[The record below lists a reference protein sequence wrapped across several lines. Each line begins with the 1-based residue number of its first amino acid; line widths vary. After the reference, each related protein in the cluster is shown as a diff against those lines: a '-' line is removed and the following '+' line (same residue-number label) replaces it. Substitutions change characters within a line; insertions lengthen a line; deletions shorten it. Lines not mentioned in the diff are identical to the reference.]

1 FVAKVFFNIGQGRG
15 KNLAQNEM
23 LLFKDMVRLKRLS
36 FFRNQFMEA
45 ALDSGAEVS
54 GGCSFITNRQTFDLL
69 RDFLVSDVF
78 AIVVESRAGK
88 KVNTTYLVEPLRSST
103 AVEKFSGTIGGSD
116 NSTNKISSTMTALT
130 HYILQSTACRL
141 AFTDLQGSLHSGRPG
156 APRELVLFDPMTHSL
171 SRQTGVGDHGPEG
184 IDDTI
189 STHRCSFMCKA
200 MKLANM

>member
-54 GGCSFITNRQTFDLL
+54 GGY
-69 RDFLVSDVF
+69 FLVSDVF

>member
-15 KNLAQNEM
+15 KDLSQNEL

-54 GGCSFITNRQTFDLL
+54 GGY
-69 RDFLVSDVF
+69 FLVSDVF

-116 NSTNKISSTMTALT
+116 NSTNKISSTMAALT